1 MLARRQLLFLAHFT
15 TLVGTFLLNFLH
27 FVVQCTNDQAFPFGL
42 FIWIVMTDVL
52 QVYFC
57 VVIRQFQLNYAIDTM
72 RAEAY
77 ASSLISNSGV
87 ICSEDLVLAW

>member
-1 MLARRQLLFLAHFT
+1 
-15 TLVGTFLLNFLH
+15 
-27 FVVQCTNDQAFPFGL
+27 
-42 FIWIVMTDVL
+42 MTDVL